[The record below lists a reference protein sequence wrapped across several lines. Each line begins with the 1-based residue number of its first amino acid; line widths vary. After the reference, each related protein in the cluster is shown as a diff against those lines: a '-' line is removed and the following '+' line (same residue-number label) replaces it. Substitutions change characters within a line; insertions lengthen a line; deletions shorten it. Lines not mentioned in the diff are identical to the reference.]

1 MTVIAPNG
9 FVYEGPVTGTS
20 APMARQRNRRDLI
33 MGVDFGQAA
42 DSTAIAVL
50 EVTESE
56 YQCRHLER
64 LPLGSP
70 YPRQCDRISAL
81 HRALCEQG
89 RVGVVADATGV
100 GRAVVDLL
108 RLEVN
113 RVVGLTITGGEAVT
127 WAKRDDVRV
136 PKRELVGVTKVL
148 LQGGYLRIAAGLTEA
163 PTLVRELLAFEAK
176 ISLSGHDTYEA
187 WREGEHDD
195 LVLAL
200 AMAAWFAENRRQTRL
215 VA

>member
-1 MTVIAPNG
+1 
-9 FVYEGPVTGTS
+9 
-20 APMARQRNRRDLI
+20 

-42 DSTAIAVL
+42 DFTAIAIL
-50 EVTESE
+50 EVTEEE

-64 LPLGSP
+64 LALGMT
-70 YPRQCDRISAL
+70 YPDQVDRIADLWHVLSD
-81 HRALCEQG
+81 QG

-108 RLEVN
+108 RLEV
-113 RVVGLTITGGEAVT
+113 RKVTGLTITGGDAVT
-127 WAKRDDVRV
+127 WDGGREVRV
-136 PKRELVGVTKVL
+136 PKRDLVSTTKVL
-148 LQGGYLRIAAGLTEA
+148 LQGGYLRIAASLAEA
-163 PTLVRELLAFEAK
+163 PTLVRELLAFEAR
-176 ISLSGHDTYEA
+176 INLRGHDTYEA

-200 AMAAWFAENRRQTRL
+200 AMGAWLGENHRQARL